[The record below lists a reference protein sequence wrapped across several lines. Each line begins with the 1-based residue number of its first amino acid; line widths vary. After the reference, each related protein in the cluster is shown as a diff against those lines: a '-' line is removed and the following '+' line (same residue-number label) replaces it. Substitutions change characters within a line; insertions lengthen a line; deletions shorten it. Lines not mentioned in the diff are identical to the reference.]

1 MILDITLCMLCDLI
15 DYDKNPLKS
24 DGEIFSVLIQEMSI
38 LIVRSLDPS
47 NFAFRGLFS
56 EV

>member
-1 MILDITLCMLCDLI
+1 MILDITLCMLCDRI
-15 DYDKNPLKS
+15 DYDMNPLKS

-56 EV
+56 NV

>member
-1 MILDITLCMLCDLI
+1 MILDITLRMLCDLI
-15 DYDKNPLKS
+15 DYDMNHLKS

-47 NFAFRGLFS
+47 NFAFRSLFS

>member
-15 DYDKNPLKS
+15 DYDKNTLKS

-56 EV
+56 NV

>member
-56 EV
+56 NV